1 MRKIPFLGAG
11 LLLALAG
18 QQTVQHNTPPKGHTA
33 QQVRD
38 LATQLEPANLDVR
51 KPVPAKPVSQPA
63 AQRKVVAQA
72 PPLFPALGTRF
83 IEKPHLRKVKYGKR
97 RWVMV

>member
-1 MRKIPFLGAG
+1 MNKR
-11 LLLALAG
+11 LLRAALAMG
-18 QQTVQHNTPPKGHTA
+18 AFFAGSQASQPTATSQYSDMQQA
-33 QQVRD
+33 RD
-38 LATQLEPANLDVR
+38 LAKQSWPLNLR
-51 KPVPAKPVSQPA
+51 EQKPAKPESQPA

-72 PPLFPALGTRF
+72 PPMVTPGFTRF